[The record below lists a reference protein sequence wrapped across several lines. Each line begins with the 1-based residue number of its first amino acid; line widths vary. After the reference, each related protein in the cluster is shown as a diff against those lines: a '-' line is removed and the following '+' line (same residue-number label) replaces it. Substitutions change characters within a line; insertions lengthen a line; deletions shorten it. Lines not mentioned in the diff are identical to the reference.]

1 MVRFLNARNPLYR
14 SCFRHFVQ
22 VRRLND
28 FRPTAGKRRGA
39 PPRPSCETTAS
50 TPAAAREAPK
60 FSSALRAVAVVAV
73 VECRY
78 TYVAAQLSCR
88 KKVHVARKNAPGRLE
103 SARRCV
109 SKDVALQVWGRIRHT
124 GRFSL
129 LCWPTVMTPSRHR
142 RLVLAYDSNP
152 SSDGSVL
159 VSATPPARHH
169 YCPPTPLRPRPHPR
183 WQGFTRAPAQVQ
195 QQPEHVLAYT
205 NEYLSMRSGP
215 RAAEGVHCTHSHAG
229 TSAAPQW
236 GKRGIWG

>member
-1 MVRFLNARNPLYR
+1 MLQPSYRAAKRSMWLEKMLPVASKAPAGVCPKMLRYKFLGTHPT
-14 SCFRHFVQ
+14 HGQ
-22 VRRLND
+22 V
-28 FRPTAGKRRGA
+28 FA
-39 PPRPSCETTAS
+39 
-50 TPAAAREAPK
+50 
-60 FSSALRAVAVVAV
+60 
-73 VECRY
+73 
-78 TYVAAQLSCR
+78 
-88 KKVHVARKNAPGRLE
+88 
-103 SARRCV
+103 
-109 SKDVALQVWGRIRHT
+109 
-124 GRFSL
+124 L

-205 NEYLSMRSGP
+205 NEYLPMRSGP